1 MKLYFRQLGVA
12 GKTVQV
18 LDRSGHD
25 FAKARAFSTL
35 NFSQYGL
42 RDVGLGF
49 DDHGGVL
56 YGLLKWAFI

>member
-18 LDRSGHD
+18 LYRSGHD
-25 FAKARAFSTL
+25 FAKARAFGTL

-42 RDVGLGF
+42 GDIGLVF
-49 DDHGGVL
+49 DDHD
-56 YGLLKWAFI
+56 KSS